1 MLVLCREGL
10 DWLVHECSLRALR
23 LLPVL
28 TNGGSAE
35 AGGMK
40 QYIDW
45 IDPALT
51 VTAFYTNDTI
61 KVGGAFLCCILFIWA
76 LLLTGLMPACL
87 GAAAFMP
94 RHTPGHIR
102 MRPADQHVTL
112 KASVIR

>member
-35 AGGMK
+35 AGGTK

-61 KVGGAFLCCILFIWA
+61 KV
-76 LLLTGLMPACL
+76 TGLCVDYCL
-87 GAAAFMP
+87 TVLLEGLLPPFLGKAAFM
-94 RHTPGHIR
+94 
-102 MRPADQHVTL
+102 
-112 KASVIR
+112 

>member
-1 MLVLCREGL
+1 M
-10 DWLVHECSLRALR
+10 R

-51 VTAFYTNDTI
+51 VAAFYTNDTI
-61 KVGGAFLCCILFIWA
+61 KVTED
-76 LLLTGLMPACL
+76 LLSDQWLLSSVWLYAAQRFVAQQCVAAILMPENTTC
-87 GAAAFMP
+87 
-94 RHTPGHIR
+94 
-102 MRPADQHVTL
+102 PA
-112 KASVIR
+112 S

>member
-1 MLVLCREGL
+1 
-10 DWLVHECSLRALR
+10 
-23 LLPVL
+23 VL

-61 KVGGAFLCCILFIWA
+61 KVGGAFLC
-76 LLLTGLMPACL
+76 
-87 GAAAFMP
+87 
-94 RHTPGHIR
+94 
-102 MRPADQHVTL
+102 
-112 KASVIR
+112 